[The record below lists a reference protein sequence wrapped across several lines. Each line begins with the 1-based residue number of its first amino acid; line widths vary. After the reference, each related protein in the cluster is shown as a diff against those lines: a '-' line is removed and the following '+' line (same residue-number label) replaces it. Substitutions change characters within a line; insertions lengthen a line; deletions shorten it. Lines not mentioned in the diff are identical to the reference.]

1 MPLIDLKIQHGRP
14 FDEAKARLARAVG
27 DLEGKF
33 GAMVRTVEWSSGRD
47 AVALAGPGFKLDVR
61 VDPTEVHVV
70 GDLPLIASLL
80 GGSDGVKR
88 MVESAFRKQI
98 KP

>member
-27 DLEGKF
+27 DLEGK
-33 GAMVRTVEWSSGRD
+33 SSGRD